1 MSLEACLSWP
11 GWVRWPVRY
20 AQVKFQPPGCP
31 PWCVHELPRGSSI
44 VLSGL
49 VRQTQAI
56 GITRIENA
64 LAFLLRGAAFF
75 LLDAASRCAG
85 TLVLEAWMAWTPL
98 SSAPRR
104 PLLPFPMMLQGY
116 PGCQSVQFSLWFHK
130 PCSLRCLF
138 GDAQRRALAIHVY
151 CERLLES
158 CSWEHSGMPA
168 RVHLGMLLGA
178 ISGLKMRSS
187 RKAFT
192 GSVTRRFPSL
202 PNFW

>member
-1 MSLEACLSWP
+1 MRSAC
-11 GWVRWPVRY
+11 Y
-20 AQVKFQPPGCP
+20 
-31 PWCVHELPRGSSI
+31 SSI
-44 VLSGL
+44 FAPG
-49 VRQTQAI
+49 RCI
-56 GITRIENA
+56 F
-64 LAFLLRGAAFF
+64 LAGRCVPMCWDRGAGS
-75 LLDAASRCAG
+75 LDG
-85 TLVLEAWMAWTPL
+85 LDIP
-98 SSAPRR
+98 SSAPRWALLVPGR
-104 PLLPFPMMLQGY
+104 PVPVVLQGH

-151 CERLLES
+151 CERLLEA